1 MVELNP
7 QPTKDAEALAEMH
20 AQAFSHPWNARAMAD
35 LLDSGAF
42 AIAEDDGFILVREGG
57 GEAEILTIAVAPH
70 ARRKGIGLALIRA
83 AEKALHAHGATSLFL
98 EVAADNKAALALYER
113 AHFEPVAV
121 RPGYYL
127 REGGPPMDAQI
138 LRLTLNS
145 VLPFG
150 V

>member
-1 MVELNP
+1 MDLNP
-7 QPTKDAEALAEMH
+7 QKTNDPETLAALH
-20 AQAFSHPWNARAMAD
+20 AQAFDNPWSARAMAD

-42 AIAEDDGFILVREGG
+42 AIAEEDGFILVREGG

-83 AEKALHAHGATSLFL
+83 AEKELHHHGATSLFL
-98 EVAADNKAALALYER
+98 EVAADNEAALALYER

-121 RPGYYL
+121 RPEYY
-127 REGGPPMDAQI
+127 RHSDGKAADAQI
-138 LRLTLNS
+138 MRLTLNT